1 MLPELVGNNVRARC
15 PDCEGAV
22 SSFEFQMSGRV
33 FGEIS
38 FDEPYEGPVT
48 YRLLKC
54 AGCNRGGLAKIR
66 HEGTSQSVLES
77 FFPVSPERASLP
89 DAVPDGIAAEVREA
103 ETCIGFGAYQA
114 ASALF
119 RSALEKT
126 LKANGYT
133 DRGNLQD
140 RIDHACGDGV
150 ITAARKERAHEDI
163 RVLGNDVLH
172 DEWRE
177 VTAEEAT
184 LAHHYVQRVLED
196 FYDDRETT
204 ERVLR
209 KVKRIA

>member
-15 PDCEGAV
+15 PDCDGAV
-22 SSFEFQMSGRV
+22 SSFEFQEHGKEFGYISVEKAFEGRV
-33 FGEIS
+33 M
-38 FDEPYEGPVT
+38 
-48 YRLLKC
+48 YRLLRC
-54 AGCNRGGLAKIR
+54 AGCHRGGLAKLVDT
-66 HEGTSQSVLES
+66 GPATSALVWFL
-77 FFPVSPERASLP
+77 PISPERARLP
-89 DAVPDGIAAEVREA
+89 DGVPQDIEAEVREA
-103 ETCIGFGAYQA
+103 ETCIGCGAYRA

-133 DRGNLQD
+133 DSGSLQD
-140 RIDHACGDGV
+140 KINRACEDGV
-150 ITAARKERAHEDI
+150 ITAARRERAHEEV

-172 DEWRE
+172 DEWRN

-196 FYDDRETT
+196 FYDDREST

-209 KVKRIA
+209 KAKRIT